1 MRKADTGVNVGY
13 AIVFEAVQV
22 IERQRELN
30 LNNLNTLP
38 PHFN

>member
-22 IERQRELN
+22 IEEQHESNPIQLIS
-30 LNNLNTLP
+30 LTL
-38 PHFN
+38 HYI